1 LYIEIA
7 SISREL
13 LLLLMLQLW
22 VQVAFIGSMSR
33 LLQHASAEE
42 LSITRQDWRSA
53 LDTLPL
59 HPHRLVREAFQMQIH
74 CFTRKQVL
82 QGVLGSK
89 TEDSNNTSWELEL
102 LGILR
107 HASCIAEDSDVI
119 ETVLQSVAEIAKTVG
134 HSRQFLFF
142 ALVLLLEQLDRREVS
157 LRALSVTLIHKVASS
172 GFKGS
177 GGTARSIQA
186 RFFAPLYATNT
197 NVIFGSCCCCSF
209 GSEKP
214 DECELTFVIPV
225 FSVKVFSIDR
235 LWWRAS
241 VKIFLSTW
249 LGV

>member
-1 LYIEIA
+1 
-7 SISREL
+7 
-13 LLLLMLQLW
+13 MLQLW

-89 TEDSNNTSWELEL
+89 NEDSNNTSWELEL

-186 RFFAPLYATNT
+186 RFFCP
-197 NVIFGSCCCCSF
+197 IICH
-209 GSEKP
+209 
-214 DECELTFVIPV
+214 
-225 FSVKVFSIDR
+225 
-235 LWWRAS
+235 
-241 VKIFLSTW
+241 
-249 LGV
+249 

>member
-1 LYIEIA
+1 
-7 SISREL
+7 
-13 LLLLMLQLW
+13 
-22 VQVAFIGSMSR
+22 
-33 LLQHASAEE
+33 
-42 LSITRQDWRSA
+42 
-53 LDTLPL
+53 
-59 HPHRLVREAFQMQIH
+59 MQIH

-89 TEDSNNTSWELEL
+89 NEDSNNTSWELEL

-209 GSEKP
+209 DTEQSDG
-214 DECELTFVIPV
+214 CELAFVIPV